1 MKKVLSI
8 VLALAMI
15 FTAFGSTVAYAA
27 NKGDAQTAVDA
38 YNAADRGYYKDIMA
52 GVSDKEANELADKLG
67 NLLKEIITKVEAEK
81 IIYSDSVAA
90 TIICLLNSLLGGNYA
105 SDVSSEFATK
115 YPVANKYLK
124 ATIKSKEDWK
134 NADKSKIILGI
145 TPGSKEEFIEA
156 VAHGSANF
164 GETLGFACLINYGG
178 PNDIIKT
185 VLVPVE
191 EMLHVD
197 SSEIS
202 NDYLTEIVPN
212 KLGGV
217 PNDGVSVLTWLLNL
231 IVDNV
236 IEKLLANPL
245 DTIIEILPEF
255 AQNWDGMLDA
265 INAAIKALAGDI
277 FGEGGLNIPTASQL
291 PVVLG
296 NALGLKLDPIDA
308 EKLAH
313 MGTATVTDSKTEGG
327 SRLTIEANRPVVT
340 MALVGYIKTALKNN
354 ASSLVGNKTIG
365 SILGS
370 VIGNVSNEN
379 LVILLKAVADVDS
392 DTILDVINGAN
403 GDTLGFAQ
411 KIVDLLKEVCTNV
424 PNKVG
429 GISFIARCLQVVA
442 SAVSFLIEL
451 FAKVKDFFSNLGK

>member
-67 NLLKEIITKVEAEK
+67 NLLKEIITKVDAKK
-81 IIYSDSVAA
+81 IIYSDNVAA
-90 TIICLLNSLLGGNYA
+90 TLICLLNSLLGSGYEN
-105 SDVSSEFATK
+105 DVSKEFKTL
-115 YPVANKYLK
+115 YPVADYYVKD
-124 ATIKSKEDWK
+124 IKDKNGWK
-134 NADKSKIILGI
+134 TVDKSKLVFGI
-145 TPGSKEEFIEA
+145 DGDKDAFIKA
-156 VAHGSANF
+156 VANGTSNF
-164 GETLGFACLINYGG
+164 GGLLGMACLLGAAG
-178 PNDIIKT
+178 MGEDIVKT
-185 VLVPVE
+185 VLVPLE

-202 NDYLTEIVPN
+202 NDYLGEIVPN
-212 KLGGV
+212 KLGGD
-217 PNDGVSVLTWLLNL
+217 PNDGTAVMTWLLTL
-231 IVDNV
+231 IADNV

-265 INAAIKALAGDI
+265 INAAIKALAGSLL
-277 FGEGGLNIPTASQL
+277 GEGGLNIPTASQL

-308 EKLAH
+308 EKLAL

-340 MALVGYIKTALKNN
+340 MALVGYIKNALKNN
-354 ASSLVGNKTIG
+354 ASSLVGNNTIG